1 MTLIIGGAGQG
12 KLRCALALTGL
23 DAAQAG
29 ASPEEDLPILNHL
42 ETWLKTAVDPL
53 AALEAYLRR
62 RPDAVILCD
71 EVGCGVVPMD
81 RADREWRERVGRT
94 CCYLAE
100 RAERVIR
107 VYCGIPMVL
116 KGE

>member
-12 KLRCALALTGL
+12 KLRCALAFTGL
-23 DAAQAG
+23 NASQAG
-29 ASPEEDLPILNHL
+29 NLPEENPPILNHL
-42 ETWLKTAVDPL
+42 ETWLKTAADPL
-53 AALEAYLRR
+53 PALEAYLAR
-62 RPDAVILCD
+62 RPDAVILCN

-81 RADREWRERVGRT
+81 RADRDWRERVGRT

>member
-1 MTLIIGGAGQG
+1 M
-12 KLRCALALTGL
+12 
-23 DAAQAG
+23 
-29 ASPEEDLPILNHL
+29 
-42 ETWLKTAVDPL
+42 DPL

-81 RADREWRERVGRT
+81 RTDREWRERVGRT